1 MDQTQQHKNNCF
13 QTFVWLPKESPQ
25 RHIMAVK
32 PLPHNEQQQKAM
44 LPSKRKTFESEGK
57 FFYEVSN
64 SSSHHHSSRYSS
76 TTTITTTTTIS
87 TEKMQ
92 QNMQH
97 GAKFEG
103 KRKFEG
109 IVKQQ
114 RTSPI
119 LPSASCRLQVV
130 CYSQCE
136 LHVYMSLWMCIYS
149 YFIAWWSIPRLI
161 ICDFD
166 QSNNIMC
173 AIMQSLEEMVSPS
186 LFNNNYWSS
195 LILRTTHLLDF
206 HLWHEFFAHQRTGS
220 QNTFIRRS
228 RLQLACLE
236 WVFLHWREDTRK
248 WAMETVGLILR

>member
-1 MDQTQQHKNNCF
+1 
-13 QTFVWLPKESPQ
+13 
-25 RHIMAVK
+25 MAVK

-119 LPSASCRLQVV
+119 LPSASCRLQV
-130 CYSQCE
+130 
-136 LHVYMSLWMCIYS
+136 
-149 YFIAWWSIPRLI
+149 
-161 ICDFD
+161 
-166 QSNNIMC
+166 
-173 AIMQSLEEMVSPS
+173 SLEEMSKYFHSPQSIAARMLGVSVSTLKRRYKEVSNGNRWPYSKMSLNEKKKSLWFYINEEDESETTISNECHLVLQKAFQNCTLPPS
-186 LFNNNYWSS
+186 FYFSDKRKKITFLKYRPSTDN
-195 LILRTTHLLDF
+195 
-206 HLWHEFFAHQRTGS
+206 S
-220 QNTFIRRS
+220 QEKR
-228 RLQLACLE
+228 
-236 WVFLHWREDTRK
+236 
-248 WAMETVGLILR
+248 